1 MYVKFLGRQRK
12 VNALTDNYL
21 RWNTKITRASRDKRN
36 NLDTAWSISNTI
48 LRVVFD
54 NGFFLN
60 EIDRLYYVK
69 FDLCTLKLI
78 TYYFTCKQDFSF
90 MINSNRCK
98 CFTVLMICCGS
109 LQLNFCSHWAR
120 RRNRCWLIQSRAA
133 VSTGA
138 VMFNGKNLFTGS
150 KKKKSL
156 NVLWYM
162 EWDGVE

>member
-1 MYVKFLGRQRK
+1 MPQESIRCCASWLSPRAWNFRHTTTPIKAAAIAPIATPITAKVVPVPTGQRRYGLMYVKFLGRQRK

-78 TYYFTCKQDFSF
+78 TYYFTCKQDFF
-90 MINSNRCK
+90 
-98 CFTVLMICCGS
+98 L
-109 LQLNFCSHWAR
+109 
-120 RRNRCWLIQSRAA
+120 
-133 VSTGA
+133 
-138 VMFNGKNLFTGS
+138 
-150 KKKKSL
+150 
-156 NVLWYM
+156 Y
-162 EWDGVE
+162 D

>member
-1 MYVKFLGRQRK
+1 MPQESIRCCASWLSPRAWNFRHTTTPIKAAAIAPIATPITAKVVPVPTRQRRYGLMYVKFLGRQRK

-78 TYYFTCKQDFSF
+78 TYYFTCKQDFF
-90 MINSNRCK
+90 
-98 CFTVLMICCGS
+98 L
-109 LQLNFCSHWAR
+109 
-120 RRNRCWLIQSRAA
+120 
-133 VSTGA
+133 
-138 VMFNGKNLFTGS
+138 
-150 KKKKSL
+150 
-156 NVLWYM
+156 Y
-162 EWDGVE
+162 D

>member
-1 MYVKFLGRQRK
+1 MPQESIRCCASWLSPRAWNFRHTTTPIKAAAIAPIATPITAKVVPVPTRQRRYGLMYVKFLGRQRK

-69 FDLCTLKLI
+69 FDLCTLKLM
-78 TYYFTCKQDFSF
+78 TYYFTCKQDFF
-90 MINSNRCK
+90 
-98 CFTVLMICCGS
+98 L
-109 LQLNFCSHWAR
+109 
-120 RRNRCWLIQSRAA
+120 
-133 VSTGA
+133 
-138 VMFNGKNLFTGS
+138 
-150 KKKKSL
+150 
-156 NVLWYM
+156 Y
-162 EWDGVE
+162 D